1 MVYPRFIGEFAN
13 YQRREIAIN
22 DLMQP
27 DIKTEAL
34 NHIDGTLKAYKKG
47 LITVSETMNMLVNW
61 PDFCDSV
68 KNEN

>member
-1 MVYPRFIGEFAN
+1 MIYPRFIGEFAN

-34 NHIDGTLKAYKKG
+34 NHIDGTLKAQSRQ
-47 LITVSETMNMLVNW
+47 L
-61 PDFCDSV
+61 
-68 KNEN
+68 